1 MMWIRRTLLFSGLL
15 VVATI
20 GVVRS
25 SRTEEQLSGR
35 PLSTFPTEL
44 GAWKSGETI
53 PLDPEVMS
61 VLGVDDYLNR
71 VYQKAPGL
79 SASLYV
85 GSFRSQRT
93 GRTIH
98 SPMVCLPGG
107 GWVPAESGRLS
118 LLLDSGRSG
127 PAVPGGENG
136 RLRRVEVSRLLVENA
151 GQRQLVLYWYQSRD
165 RVIAGDY
172 WAKVYKF
179 IDAVRLNRTDGALV
193 RVMVP
198 IPDSPP
204 MSEAQTE
211 AEAVAFVQAVFPVL
225 CDYLPR

>member
-20 GVVRS
+20 GVVRA
-25 SRTEEQLSGR
+25 SRTEELLSGR
-35 PLSTFPTEL
+35 PFSAFPSEL
-44 GAWKSGETI
+44 GGWRGDQNI
-53 PLDPEVMS
+53 PLDPQVMA

-71 VYQKAPGL
+71 VYREPSGL

-85 GSFRSQRT
+85 GYFRSQRT

-107 GWVPAESGRLS
+107 GWVPAKTGRLS
-118 LLLDSGRSG
+118 VS
-127 PAVPGGENG
+127 VHGGGTSEVRPVEQST
-136 RLRRVEVSRLLVENA
+136 RLRRVEVSRLVVQNA

-198 IPDSPP
+198 ILDSNS

-211 AEAVAFVQAVFPVL
+211 AEAVAFVQAVFPAL
-225 CDYLPR
+225 CNYLPR